1 MDGPPKKL
9 RISLDFKCDK
19 LTDSLAS
26 WNSSSSEVTVGKGI
40 SLASSNETCA
50 IFGVTSSRF
59 GSSLSDTGNSVV
71 VSVVAFGSFSVAFGS
86 FSDDDVLDVCLGDG
100 TLGITG
106 VSFSSASGEV
116 ESARKK
122 VRQI

>member
-1 MDGPPKKL
+1 M
-9 RISLDFKCDK
+9 
-19 LTDSLAS
+19 
-26 WNSSSSEVTVGKGI
+26 
-40 SLASSNETCA
+40 ASSNETCA

-71 VSVVAFGSFSVAFGS
+71 VLVEAFGSFSVAFGS
-86 FSDDDVLDVCLGDG
+86 FSDDDALDVCLGDG

-122 VRQI
+122 SASNLNKLVV